1 MTRAESSRDDGH
13 FVLAAWCTAS
23 KAWHDQPGQYES
35 TWQAQAAATARGIYR
50 VTYVRGGTRTDFEP
64 FGIIGTD

>member
-1 MTRAESSRDDGH
+1 MPKADSSRDDGH

-35 TWQAQAAATARGIYR
+35 TWQAQAAAPERGISR
-50 VTYVRGGTRTDFEP
+50 AAYVRDGRRMDME
-64 FGIIGTD
+64 